1 MISKIKRIIHC
12 FLLNIIDLVAIRKAN
27 IKEKSL
33 AIIRVDAIGDYI
45 LFRDFLPLLKVSNQY
60 KDYKIT
66 LIGNGVWKA
75 LAEALDSEYVD
86 DFIFLDRN
94 KFYRKYSYRFMMLR
108 KLSSFGFDIVLNP
121 MYSREY
127 YISESI
133 TKSLSAHE
141 KITCEGDHSNISA
154 HDKKKADSFYT
165 RLFLN
170 TKEVMFEF
178 YRNQQFFEQLLGKP
192 LSIHMSIDKRKLPVF
207 NQMLPSHFIV
217 LFLGASRPYRKWSA
231 KNFAEVAI
239 FLKQK
244 YHYEI
249 VICGAPSDIEQ
260 AQLFKK
266 FFKYDYVDLVGK
278 TTLLELMSVIL
289 QSQFLISNETSAV
302 HFAVALGVSKVIVLY
317 NGRHFGRFTPYP
329 ESLHQGYK
337 VVCHPEIAKNKNV
350 YQEIS
355 HDRMYINQLDIND
368 ITVDEVSRVIESS

>member
-1 MISKIKRIIHC
+1 M
-12 FLLNIIDLVAIRKAN
+12 VAIRKAN

-66 LIGNGVWKA
+66 LIGNEVWKV
-75 LAEALDSEYVD
+75 LAEVLDSEYVD

-94 KFYRKYSYRFMMLR
+94 KFYREYSYRFMMLR
-108 KLSSFGFDIVLNP
+108 KLSSVGFDIVLNP

-141 KITCEGDHSNISA
+141 KIACEGDHSNISA

-170 TKEVMFEF
+170 RKEVMFEF
-178 YRNQQFFEQLLGKP
+178 YRNQEFFEQLLGKP
-192 LSIHMSIDKRKLPVF
+192 LSIHLSIDKRKLPVF
-207 NQMLPSHFIV
+207 NQILPSHFIV
-217 LFLGASRPYRKWSA
+217 LFLGASRSYRKWSP

-266 FFKYDYVDLVGK
+266 FFKHDYVDLVGK
-278 TTLLELMSVIL
+278 TTLLELMTVIQ

-302 HFAVALGVSKVIVLY
+302 HFAVALGVSKVFVLY

-329 ESLHQGYK
+329 ESLHQGYTLI
-337 VVCHPEIAKNKNV
+337 CHPEITNNKLLYQKN
-350 YQEIS
+350 S
-355 HDRMYINQLDIND
+355 HDSLYISQLDIND
-368 ITVDEVSRVIESS
+368 ITVEEVIRVLKII